1 MPETSSG
8 GDKMRAFGAVSLV
21 RKAAGLALAV
31 AGIAVI
37 INTLPGYLWI
47 LLLGFGL
54 IWAGWLVFRA
64 ERIS

>member
-1 MPETSSG
+1 
-8 GDKMRAFGAVSLV
+8 MRGFAAASLV
-21 RKAAGLALAV
+21 RKLAGLALAV
-31 AGIAVI
+31 AGIALV

-64 ERIS
+64 ERIW